1 MTRRFLLPL
10 LLLGLLAATACSS
23 TKPAAPAAST
33 SAPAAASTYRRDADR
48 VLEALATNS
57 NAVADV
63 MAKSDPANAQWR
75 STLGTKLDALAQVDT
90 QARGLKPE
98 AADAALQTKL
108 LEITGD
114 FARAAQLIRGAVDP
128 INVDALDQAA
138 QILGTGVTKVAALRA
153 ELPPQG

>member
-1 MTRRFLLPL
+1 MRLVVVPL
-10 LLLGLLAATACSS
+10 VNPDG
-23 TKPAAPAAST
+23 
-33 SAPAAASTYRRDADR
+33 
-48 VLEALATNS
+48 VHEG
-57 NAVADV
+57 
-63 MAKSDPANAQWR
+63 QWR